1 MARAAGEHAAQG
13 RSAEAIEAY
22 AQALALTP
30 DDADLLTRL
39 ALLQRNEGDL
49 DEAIANFER
58 ALAHAPDLPVARLNL
73 ALALDEAGDSARA
86 LALIDQAPDLLR
98 ASADARWMAS
108 VPVLRAG
115 DLARGFAWYEA
126 RFDTGDRNAFR
137 RHGGVPRWTGSAAPG
152 KRLLLWHEQGLGDL
166 LQFIRFVPLAAA
178 RGLEVRVEAPA
189 PLRALLAGAPGVTLT
204 GAGQSAG
211 VTLTGAHQSAFD
223 FQLPAMSLPH
233 VLGIALDQ
241 VGADL
246 PYLAA
251 PAARRGKWRT
261 LLPDSKA
268 FRIGLAWR
276 STIFRDDLA
285 VAQSKLSKSLPL
297 ALLQPF
303 AQLPGVELVSLQVG
317 QGAEE
322 MRQAG
327 RGMRITDLNEHIDD
341 FADTAA
347 LIERL
352 DLVVSIDTSVAH
364 LAGAMG
370 RPVFVLLNH
379 SPCWRWLAGRDDSP
393 WYPSAR
399 LFRQARRNDWRDPVA
414 AACAA
419 ASALAGAAGPARG
432 VFGLLRRK

>member
-1 MARAAGEHAAQG
+1 M
-13 RSAEAIEAY
+13 
-22 AQALALTP
+22 QALAMAP
-30 DDADLLTRL
+30 DDAALRTRL
-39 ALLQRNEGDL
+39 ALLQRGEGDL
-49 DEAIANFER
+49 EQALANFER
-58 ALAHAPDLPVARLNL
+58 VLAHAPDLQVARLNL
-73 ALALDEAGDSARA
+73 ALALDEAGDTARA
-86 LALIDQAPDLLR
+86 LALIDQVPELLR
-98 ASADARWMAS
+98 DSAQARWMAS

-115 DLARGFAWYEA
+115 DHARGFAWYEA
-126 RFDTGDRNAFR
+126 RMATGNPNADL
-137 RHGGVPRWTGSAAPG
+137 RHAGVPRWTGAAAPG

-166 LQFIRFVPLAAA
+166 LQFIRFAPLAAA

-189 PLRALLAGAPGVTLT
+189 PLRALLAGAPGVSLMDAHKDGDGD
-204 GAGQSAG
+204 GAG
-211 VTLTGAHQSAFD
+211 FD

-233 VLGIALDQ
+233 ALAITPAQ
-241 VGADL
+241 VGAAV

-251 PAARRGKWRT
+251 PADRRVKWRA
-261 LLPDSKA
+261 LLPGSKA

-297 ALLQPF
+297 ALLRPF
-303 AQLPGVELVSLQVG
+303 AQLHGVELVSLQVG
-317 QGAEE
+317 QGADE
-322 MRQAG
+322 MQHAG
-327 RGMRITDLNEHIDD
+327 HGMRITSLNDHIDD

-347 LIERL
+347 LVERL

-370 RPVFVLLNH
+370 KPVFVLLNH

-399 LFRQARRNDWRDPVA
+399 LFRQRVRNDWRDPVE

-419 ASALAGAAGPARG
+419 ARSLAGSSGKPGGIRRW
-432 VFGLLRRK
+432 LRL

>member
-1 MARAAGEHAAQG
+1 MARAADEHAAQG

-39 ALLQRNEGDL
+39 ALLQRGEGDL

-58 ALAHAPDLPVARLNL
+58 ALARAPDLPVARLNL
-73 ALALDEAGDSARA
+73 ALALDEAGDWARA
-86 LALIDQAPDLLR
+86 LALIDQVPDLLR

-126 RFDTGDRNAFR
+126 RFYTGKRNALR
-137 RHGGVPRWTGSAAPG
+137 RHAGVPRWTGAVAPG

-166 LQFIRFVPLAAA
+166 LQFIRFAPLAAA

-189 PLRALLAGAPGVTLT
+189 PLRALLAGAPGLSPT
-204 GAGQSAG
+204 GVERADSG
-211 VTLTGAHQSAFD
+211 FD
-223 FQLPAMSLPH
+223 FQLSAMSLPH
-233 VLGIALDQ
+233 LLGITLEQ
-241 VGADL
+241 VGAAV

-251 PAARRGKWRT
+251 PGDRREKWRA
-261 LLPDSKA
+261 LLPDRKA
-268 FRIGLAWR
+268 ATAGLRIGLVWR
-276 STIFRDDLA
+276 STIFRDDIA

-303 AQLPGVELVSLQVG
+303 ARLPGVELVSLQVG
-317 QGAEE
+317 HGAEE
-322 MRQAG
+322 VRLVG
-327 RGMRITDLNEHIDD
+327 NSMRINDLGAHLDD

-364 LAGAMG
+364 LAGALG
-370 RPVFVLLNH
+370 KPVFVLLNH

-399 LFRQARRNDWRDPVA
+399 LFRQARRNDWRVPVEQA
-414 AACAA
+414 AAAA
-419 ASALAGAAGPARG
+419 RLLAGAAPGG
-432 VFGLLRRK
+432 LRRWLGL